1 MATRNV
7 FVCTDTDK
15 AKELGF
21 VQMAMDKDFLVY
33 TTNCKYRI
41 WIYLKKQNMI
51 SFIHHSF
58 DSYNMFKQMIEAGII
73 EVKQIKTY
81 NKDTKIEQLEKRIF
95 ELESRL
101 NNNDK

>member
-7 FVCTDTDK
+7 YVCTDIDK

-21 VQMAMDKDFLVY
+21 VQMAMDKDYLVY
-33 TTNCKYRI
+33 SSQNRYRI

-58 DSYNMFKQMIEAGII
+58 DSYNMFKKMIEAGII
-73 EVKQIKTY
+73 EERVIHTY
-81 NKDTKIEQLEKRIF
+81 TKDTKIELLEKRIA

-101 NNNDK
+101 GNDK